1 MKGRER
7 GKDREKER
15 REIGGDIKKEKGQ
28 EREAEGNS
36 KERKYEKI

>member
-7 GKDREKER
+7 GKERKREE
-15 REIGGDIKKEKGQ
+15 EIGGDIKKEKGQ

>member
-7 GKDREKER
+7 EKREE
-15 REIGGDIKKEKGQ
+15 EIGGDIKKEKTQ
-28 EREAEGNS
+28 EREGERYS